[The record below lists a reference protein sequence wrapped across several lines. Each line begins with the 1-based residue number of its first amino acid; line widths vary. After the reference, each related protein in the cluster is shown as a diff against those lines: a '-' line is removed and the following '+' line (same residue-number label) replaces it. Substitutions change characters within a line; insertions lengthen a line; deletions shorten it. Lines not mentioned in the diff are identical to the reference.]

1 MFDPVYIHE
10 SEMRAQR
17 NYKLAKE
24 EDEDSCCF
32 CCCTI

>member
-1 MFDPVYIHE
+1 MFDPVYINE

-24 EDEDSCCF
+24 EDEEHCCF
-32 CCCTI
+32 C